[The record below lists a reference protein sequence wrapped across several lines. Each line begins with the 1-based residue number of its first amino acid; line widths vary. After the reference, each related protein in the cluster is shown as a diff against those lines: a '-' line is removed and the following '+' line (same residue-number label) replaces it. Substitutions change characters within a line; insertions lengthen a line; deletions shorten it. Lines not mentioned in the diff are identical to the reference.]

1 MSFRQPIVK
10 RESTGSSPAEEAAAR
25 QHRHTCFSWLSW
37 RTLWA
42 SCSHMKWACR
52 PGLLALVGPQLGPQL
67 APSCN
72 RKSRERVG
80 LQQPL
85 PVEALAAGA
94 EMQWPLQL
102 VKRWG
107 WQGPAVDRQH

>member
-1 MSFRQPIVK
+1 MR
-10 RESTGSSPAEEAAAR
+10 
-25 QHRHTCFSWLSW
+25 
-37 RTLWA
+37 
-42 SCSHMKWACR
+42 WACR

-72 RKSRERVG
+72 RESRERVG

-102 VKRWG
+102 VSLSRDG
-107 WQGPAVDRQH
+107 VGRGPRLTGSIKTLPDVTGGQVPEGPCPGQCQNQCRRGLHCCPVGLPGGC